1 MHRNLSL
8 PARLL
13 DPITDGGIPPASGAT
28 NPPVSG
34 GDPVNPPTNT
44 NTDPGLRAEIDA
56 LKEQLSAQ
64 RPPSDQDVRAQVF
77 ENLRDQFVESG
88 LSVEDAEVYAI
99 ATLTR
104 KKGSGT
110 QATTQQARQ
119 TAQQTPPSG
128 GDPGDL
134 GPSQEALEIQQLK
147 AELVQLR
154 QAVGRSETRSLT
166 SMFNDQLKEV
176 LDSAP
181 ELSNIMKRAGADNAA
196 EIRTI
201 LLEDLDRTTRGLL
214 QKRRDATHTWDNKWI
229 GEEAKRAAALLQK
242 RYRTVIA
249 DPSLLGPSETVA
261 EADRFLATKPV
272 EAPVYKPGMSLG
284 DAQAA
289 SRSFAS
295 DQIAR
300 AIAEAAKASET
311 SV

>member
-1 MHRNLSL
+1 MLRNLSL

-13 DPITDGGIPPASGAT
+13 DPLTPPGIPPAT
-28 NPPVSG
+28 PPASG
-34 GDPVNPPTNT
+34 GDPANPPTNT

-56 LKEQLSAQ
+56 LKTQLAES
-64 RPPSDQDVRAQVF
+64 RPPSDQQVRAEVF

-110 QATTQQARQ
+110 PARQ
-119 TAQQTPPSG
+119 PTQTLPPDTGDSG
-128 GDPGDL
+128 GDQ

-154 QAVGRSETRSLT
+154 QAVGRGETRSLQT
-166 SMFNDQLKEV
+166 MFNEQLSQV

-181 ELSNIMKRAGADNAA
+181 ELSTIMKRAGADDAS
-196 EIRTI
+196 EIRQI

-214 QKRRDATHTWDNKWI
+214 QKRREATRSWDNKWI
-229 GEEAKRAAALLQK
+229 GEEAKKAAALLQK
-242 RYRTVIA
+242 RYRTVIG

-261 EADRFLATKPV
+261 EADRFLASKPV

-300 AIAEAAKASET
+300 AIAESTKASET

>member
-1 MHRNLSL
+1 MLRNLSL

-13 DPITDGGIPPASGAT
+13 DPLTEGGTPPAT
-28 NPPVSG
+28 PPVSE
-34 GDPVNPPTNT
+34 NPPTNT
-44 NTDPGLRAEIDA
+44 NTDPNLRAEIDA

-64 RPPSDQDVRAQVF
+64 RPPSDQDVKAQVF

-88 LSVEDAEVYAI
+88 LSMEDAEVYAI

-104 KKGSGT
+104 KKGSGAAPPT
-110 QATTQQARQ
+110 QRS
-119 TAQQTPPSG
+119 AQQPPASG

-134 GPSQEALEIQQLK
+134 GPSQESLEIQQLK

-154 QAVGRSETRSLT
+154 QAVGRGETRSLQT
-166 SMFNDQLKEV
+166 MFNEQLEQV
-176 LDSAP
+176 VDGAP
-181 ELSNIMKRAGADNAA
+181 ELATIMKRAGADNAS
-196 EIRTI
+196 EVRQI
-201 LLEDLDRTTRGLL
+201 LLEDLDRTTRQLL
-214 QKRRDATHTWDNKWI
+214 QKRREATRTWDNKWI
-229 GEEAKRAAALLQK
+229 GEEARKAAALLQK

-261 EADRFLATKPV
+261 EADRFLASKPV